1 MSQWRNFQ
9 IVTFLLPLPFGS
21 NSDWAW
27 PFFIAAILVMLGLE
41 LRFRCQ
47 QAEERFL
54 TAPVWPE
61 PLTRSRWLI
70 WALLLVQAWV
80 AVQWLLISN
89 APYDTMR
96 YLLKGMGYTAWFVL
110 SLLLLDQRARIERII
125 WVVSLA
131 AAFQAFYGAMMVMT
145 DTEMVLYL
153 TKQDAYSHVGSAV
166 GTFISRNNLAGYLEL
181 ALALGIG
188 SLLAQSAR
196 YEGSWRARMRQFTA
210 VLLSPKII
218 LRLLL
223 AVMVIGLV
231 MSRSRMGNSAFFA
244 SMMITGFLALVL
256 MRHKTTA
263 TTVLL
268 GSLLVIDI
276 FIVGAFF
283 GIDKVAERLEKT
295 SEESEQRDE
304 MARDAYHAWLEVPVT
319 GIGAGATLINSPKL
333 RQETTLPHWI
343 DYWHNDYVQFLLE
356 YGAPAFLTLLGVV
369 LTALWNSLV
378 AMRTRRSDFYRGM
391 GFAACM
397 GIIAYGIHSTVD
409 FNLQIPSNALLFI
422 MMLAI
427 AQIARYAPH
436 ESSGEAGDSS
446 SRRSSGRSR
455 RSSGH
460 SRSSRAS

>member
-9 IVTFLLPLPFGS
+9 IVTFLLPLPFGA
-21 NSDWAW
+21 NVDWAW
-27 PFFIAAILVMLGLE
+27 PVFVAAILMMLGLE

-61 PLTRSRWLI
+61 PLRRSRWLI
-70 WALLLVQAWV
+70 WALFLVQAWV
-80 AVQWLLISN
+80 AVQWLVISN
-89 APYDTMR
+89 TPYDTLSG
-96 YLLKGMGYTAWFVL
+96 LLKGLGYSAWFVL
-110 SLLLLDQRARIERII
+110 ALLMLDQRSHLERII
-125 WVVSLA
+125 WIVSIA

-145 DTEMVLYL
+145 GAEMVLYL
-153 TKQDAYSHVGSAV
+153 DKAAVRSHVGSAV

-196 YEGSWRARMRQFTA
+196 YEGSWRARIRQFTA

-244 SMMITGFLALVL
+244 SMSITGVLALVL

-283 GIDKVAERLEKT
+283 GIDKVAERIEQT
-295 SEESEQRDE
+295 SAESEQRDE
-304 MARDAYHAWLEVPVT
+304 MTLDAYNMWLSAPIT
-319 GIGAGATLINSPKL
+319 GIGAGGTMANSSQFKKATTFPLWVDHP
-333 RQETTLPHWI
+333 
-343 DYWHNDYVQFLLE
+343 HNDFIEFLSE
-356 YGAPAFLTLLGVV
+356 YGAPAFLALLGVV

-409 FNLQIPSNALLFI
+409 FNLQIPSNALLF
-422 MMLAI
+422 MMILAI

-436 ESSGEAGDSS
+436 ESSSEVGDSS

-460 SRSSRAS
+460 SRSSHAG